1 MVGMAAYHNDD
12 RHMYD
17 CHIDS
22 LARAST
28 VLRVL
33 NAPIRRGRNGSS
45 SSYR

>member
-1 MVGMAAYHNDD
+1 MVGTAAYHNDD
-12 RHMYD
+12 RRMHD

-22 LARAST
+22 PARAST

-45 SSYR
+45 SSNR